1 MARAGCRREARRIR
15 CRCGAAQGHLQ
26 LLDPLHHLLEIVETC
41 AGLIDRLAKRIEDAI
56 GDPPPD
62 E

>member
-1 MARAGCRREARRIR
+1 M
-15 CRCGAAQGHLQ
+15 
-26 LLDPLHHLLEIVETC
+26 LLMDTSSYSIPYITSWSQNEDNLEIVETC